1 MVEQPIEEVEQPVE
15 QPIEEVEQPIEE
27 VKSFKEL
34 NICDSLIEACN
45 RLGWTAPTKIQA
57 DSIPHALEGK
67 DIIGLAQTGSGKT
80 GAFALPIIQAF
91 LDENSPQP
99 FFGCVL
105 SPTRELAFQIA
116 EQFEALGASSG
127 LRTAVLVGG
136 VDMNQQQLALG
147 RQPHIV
153 VGTHGRLMYHL
164 TNTKDFSLR
173 TLKYLVLDEADRL
186 LNVDFEKA
194 LDDILKVIPIN
205 RRTYLFSATMTK
217 KVKKLQRACLMDPVK
232 VESDSK
238 YSTADTLQQ
247 QYLFIPAI
255 KKDCYLVYILSEM
268 SGSTMIFTQTC
279 DATGVLALMLR
290 NLGFR
295 AIPINGQMPQETR
308 SGALNLFKDGDCN
321 ILICTDMASRGLDI
335 PTMDMVINYDI
346 PSISKNYIHRVG
358 RAARAGRSRVAI
370 SLVNQY
376 ELEYFLQ
383 IEKLIGKTLPVH
395 PAKEEDVMLFLAR
408 VNQAKIISQKKR
420 KEGGKNKRKG
430 RGDDDGD
437 EVEKWQNTSKGNRG
451 GKTFKKSRR

>member
-127 LRTAVLVGG
+127 LRTAV
-136 VDMNQQQLALG
+136 
-147 RQPHIV
+147 
-153 VGTHGRLMYHL
+153 
-164 TNTKDFSLR
+164 
-173 TLKYLVLDEADRL
+173 
-186 LNVDFEKA
+186 
-194 LDDILKVIPIN
+194 
-205 RRTYLFSATMTK
+205 
-217 KVKKLQRACLMDPVK
+217 

-295 AIPINGQMPQETR
+295 AIPINGQMPQNVMEKNEDEDDSDDVVEIDNPNSVVREPTIELSSASKSEFEANGEVNNGHNR
-308 SGALNLFKDGDCN
+308 TMRFWMK
-321 ILICTDMASRGLDI
+321 ILTQKKTWMILKIKT
-335 PTMDMVINYDI
+335 
-346 PSISKNYIHRVG
+346 
-358 RAARAGRSRVAI
+358 
-370 SLVNQY
+370 SLQS
-376 ELEYFLQ
+376 F
-383 IEKLIGKTLPVH
+383 IEKEMIG
-395 PAKEEDVMLFLAR
+395 VMPLAL
-408 VNQAKIISQKKR
+408 KY
-420 KEGGKNKRKG
+420 
-430 RGDDDGD
+430 
-437 EVEKWQNTSKGNRG
+437 
-451 GKTFKKSRR
+451 